1 MCFKDARA
9 TRAREMRRSPAK
21 IANCIIGEQEISKGY
36 INFHGY
42 VYISTTKVLNFLY
55 KEKDCVYM

>member
-1 MCFKDARA
+1 
-9 TRAREMRRSPAK
+9 MRRSPAK

-42 VYISTTKVLNFLY
+42 VYISTTKVVNFLY